1 MPWSGFAP
9 GNDRRL
15 SSSSPATRENCR
27 SDFLPSR
34 RPPAFRRC
42 TSFSPTVRCSW
53 ANALRPK
60 FSGGSGGPVGA
71 LPCSACRGPPLF
83 PASFPACPRDTGTA
97 RRSSRQQLHQVP
109 DGDAVQVP
117 DRECDLL
124 AAEHVDG
131 ALRQPAELL
140 LHLRPRHRAGMEPL
154 VVGLLPGES
163 TAVLQGDGEPAGVF
177 VRETPRENGI
187 RNDRDAMEQRL
198 DVVPCD
204 PFRFVL
210 LGHRLPVERGNG
222 YHVLQ
227 AVIGFLLVSYDLLA
241 PPRPPADDQVRHVED
256 VDPDPVDLPSR
267 EPVLPQDLDHPL
279 EGRLRVDLGVV
290 LLEDR
295 SRDTLQVLPRPV
307 DLEVAGDRLA
317 PTLVPLEHFP
327 GAREVF
333 EGTR

>member
-15 SSSSPATRENCR
+15 SLSPPRTRENCQ

-60 FSGGSGGPVGA
+60 FSGGSGGTVGA

-83 PASFPACPRDTGTA
+83 PAAFTAGSRDTGTA

-131 ALRQPAELL
+131 ALRQAMELF
-140 LHLRPRHRAGMEPL
+140 LHLRPRHRAGVEPL
-154 VVGLLPGES
+154 IVGLLLREGPP
-163 TAVLQGDGEPAGVF
+163 VLQGDGEPTGML
-177 VRETPRENGI
+177 VRE
-187 RNDRDAMEQRL
+187 A
-198 DVVPCD
+198 
-204 PFRFVL
+204 
-210 LGHRLPVERGNG
+210 
-222 YHVLQ
+222 
-227 AVIGFLLVSYDLLA
+227 
-241 PPRPPADDQVRHVED
+241 
-256 VDPDPVDLPSR
+256 
-267 EPVLPQDLDHPL
+267 
-279 EGRLRVDLGVV
+279 
-290 LLEDR
+290 
-295 SRDTLQVLPRPV
+295 
-307 DLEVAGDRLA
+307 AG
-317 PTLVPLEHFP
+317 
-327 GAREVF
+327 GAR
-333 EGTR
+333 GRDRRG